1 MGKLYVIAELL
12 LAEGARAETHTL
24 ENLVT
29 HRSEKFWLSRDCP
42 YVRTAVRQ
50 KWDSSTVTIGTS
62 LILDIHFMINWQL
75 SKQGIHRPVSRDH
88 VAGSGQEVA
97 VFF

>member
-1 MGKLYVIAELL
+1 MWVSKNTSPIVTERYAISINYINYLPIDSGAP
-12 LAEGARAETHTL
+12 GARAETHTL

-50 KWDSSTVTIGTS
+50 K
-62 LILDIHFMINWQL
+62 
-75 SKQGIHRPVSRDH
+75 
-88 VAGSGQEVA
+88 
-97 VFF
+97 